1 MTELITLKFKLN
13 GVGRAVAVEPQTMLA
28 DLLREQ
34 LGQTD
39 VRVSCDQG
47 VCGVC
52 TVLVDGT
59 PTTACLTPAFLVAD
73 REVTTVKGLS
83 GNATG
88 LTDVQQAFI
97 ACSAF
102 QCGYCT
108 PGMVLSATALLAE
121 DPSPDRQAIR
131 DWLDANICRC
141 TGYQTIIEAI
151 ELVAA
156 QRRTRSLAAA
166 AEAEA
171 AD

>member
-83 GNATG
+83 GDATG

-97 ACSAF
+97 A
-102 QCGYCT
+102 
-108 PGMVLSATALLAE
+108 
-121 DPSPDRQAIR
+121 
-131 DWLDANICRC
+131 
-141 TGYQTIIEAI
+141 
-151 ELVAA
+151 
-156 QRRTRSLAAA
+156 
-166 AEAEA
+166 
-171 AD
+171 

>member
-1 MTELITLKFKLN
+1 MSDLMALKFRLN
-13 GVGRAVAVEPQTMLA
+13 GVARTAAVEPRTMLA

-34 LGQTD
+34 LGQVD

-59 PTTACLTPAFLVAD
+59 PTTACLTPAFLVAE

-83 GNATG
+83 GDATG

-108 PGMVLSATALLAE
+108 PGMVLAATALLAE
-121 DPSPDRQAIR
+121 NPSPDRQAIR

-151 ELVAA
+151 EMVAA
-156 QRRTRSLAAA
+156 QRRTQSLATDV
-166 AEAEA
+166 EA

>member
-1 MTELITLKFKLN
+1 MSDLIALRFRLN
-13 GVGRAVAVEPQTMLA
+13 GVQRTAAVEPRTMLA

-59 PTTACLTPAFLVAD
+59 PTTGCLTPAFAVNG
-73 REVTTVKGLS
+73 REVVTVQGLT
-83 GNATG
+83 GDATG
-88 LTDVQQAFI
+88 LSDVQQAFI
-97 ACSAF
+97 DCSAF

-108 PGMVLSATALLAE
+108 AGMVLAATALLAE
-121 DPSPDRQAIR
+121 NPAPERSEIQ
-131 DWLDANICRC
+131 DWLGANVCRC
-141 TGYQTIIEAI
+141 TGYQVIIEAV
-151 ELVAA
+151 E
-156 QRRTRSLAAA
+156 LAAA
-166 AEAEA
+166 RRRENQSAGVREA

>member
-1 MTELITLKFKLN
+1 MSDLIALKFRLN
-13 GVGRAVAVEPQTMLA
+13 GVGRTAAVEPQVMLA

-34 LGQTD
+34 LGEID

-59 PTTACLTPAFLVAD
+59 PTTSCLTPAFLVAD

-83 GNATG
+83 GDATG

-97 ACSAF
+97 TCSAF

-121 DPSPDRQAIR
+121 HPSPDRQTIR
-131 DWLDANICRC
+131 DWLDANVCRC
-141 TGYQTIIEAI
+141 TGYQSIIEAI

-156 QRRTRSLAAA
+156 QRRMQSLATTT
-166 AEAEA
+166 EA